1 MKEFLK
7 RAKEEYYVSLG
18 EFKFSPVM
26 EASIALCL
34 AYRELHLRN
43 NQQFPFF
50 LSFPDKSLA
59 SAWLSIS
66 LLVNFFLEDY
76 VNQIGTQEISTFERG
91 NKVEIFGSVAKIES
105 ITSEKLFL
113 RFSDDVSYQLDNK
126 FRGQLNRTNR
136 SLINKY
142 SQFRKNLSLSKL
154 NRNPISQILEPDNSV
169 IINENYL
176 SSQVL
181 LITGRGNTKRLRSIL
196 KTSEIYGEPLNKIF
210 IENKNLI
217 IKKDLEAFK
226 NVFDCK
232 ITDKEKLFKEL
243 LLEFLKKSNSIELE
257 LVDELRNLLQ
267 TNNFLTALFKGKF
280 EDLIDNYSDNFP
292 ELKGINDWYPG
303 VREDIPENIKA
314 VVINEIELIDL
325 YKDTVTGFLNS
336 NIPVFVISDR
346 YVQKSNDLIFLNNF
360 FNKNPSAYRINWNK
374 KKISALSELSNE
386 AVEYL
391 DKKLWKNCLRY
402 SNQNISIN
410 VAETSPL
417 DKLLYES
424 QKIIKTLAEFETMQQ
439 AYYKNLYPAAYL
451 FKNSMYNTEAVKRLA
466 EFFEIELEKNIIYL
480 DRRIGDI
487 FLEIVRFLKIATQNT
502 KIIEDP
508 KNTFSNLLPVKL
520 DREIFIPANSDRINI
535 PGENT
540 QKISFLG
547 YPYNEFSGKYLINA
561 VCSDFVPEIS
571 VTCWPIESELT
582 YNYLNRRILAGY
594 FTDNLHEGSH
604 FPKEFIL
611 KENKDFIDEVK
622 AFLKWEKRKNMEES
636 EVEEATQ
643 EDDISA
649 ITNFKYSGFS
659 NPINNE
665 NSYRVKCDILNFSD
679 GSFLFLPKNSKILT
693 EIETDDG
700 SLKLRNSPFSDLEIG
715 SAIFKY
721 KKDKKDF
728 RELAKNNSVIKD
740 AFSELELWKSLLF
753 KMYSDNNYDIE
764 EVENILLTAKRNNN
778 LTGGNPLRYNV
789 QRWLYDEELIAPDIE
804 NIAIILFASELNDID
819 RNLERIKSAKS
830 KVEGYS
836 ISLSSKIKKNISKK
850 IEKEFSTNV
859 KEFELEVHNVQINVE
874 SRIIAGLEKSEIEI
888 EYHNTRKILD

>member
-1 MKEFLK
+1 LKEFLK

>member
-7 RAKEEYYVSLG
+7 TAREKYYVSLG
-18 EFKFSPVM
+18 EFKFSPIL
-26 EASIALCL
+26 ESSIALCL
-34 AYRELHLRN
+34 AYRELHLKD
-43 NQQFPFF
+43 NQKFPFF
-50 LSFPDKSLA
+50 LSFPNKSLA
-59 SAWLSIS
+59 SVWLSTS
-66 LLVNFFLEDY
+66 LLINFFLEDY
-76 VNQIGTQEISTFERG
+76 VYQIGAKEIASMRQGE
-91 NKVEIFGSVAKIES
+91 KIEIFNVIAEIES
-105 ITSEKLFL
+105 ISDKKLLL
-113 RFSDDVSYQLDNK
+113 RFSDQGSIPINMKLRRQINK
-126 FRGQLNRTNR
+126 TNR
-136 SLINKY
+136 SLINN
-142 SQFRKNLSLSKL
+142 FSLFKRRYRESKI
-154 NRNPISQILEPDNSV
+154 NRSPISKILEPSNPI
-169 IINENYL
+169 IINDNHLL
-176 SSQVL
+176 SKVL
-181 LITGRGNTKRLRSIL
+181 LITGRGNAKQLRSIL
-196 KTSEIYGEPLNKIF
+196 RTSEIYGEPLNKIF
-210 IENKNLI
+210 IENKNLL

-226 NVFDCK
+226 NLFNSK

-243 LLEFLKKSNSIELE
+243 LLEFLKKSNAIELE
-257 LVDELRNLLQ
+257 LVDQLRNLLQ
-267 TNNFLTALFKGKF
+267 TDNFLTTLFKDKF

-292 ELKGINDWYPG
+292 DLKGINDWYPG

-314 VVINEIELIDL
+314 VVINEIEQVEL
-325 YKDTVTGFLNS
+325 YETTIKGFLNS

-346 YVQKSNDLIFLNNF
+346 YVQKSNDLTFLNNF
-360 FNKNPSAYRINWNK
+360 FDKNPSAYRINWNK
-374 KKISALSELSNE
+374 KKISALSELNNE
-386 AVEYL
+386 GFEYL

-402 SNQNISIN
+402 ANQNISIN

-424 QKIIKTLAEFETMQQ
+424 QKIIKTLAEFETIQQ

-466 EFFEIELEKNIIYL
+466 ERFEIELQKNIIYL

-487 FLEIVRFLKIATQNT
+487 FLEIVRFLKIGTQNT

-540 QKISFLG
+540 EKISFLG

-561 VCSDFVPEIS
+561 VCSDFVPDIS

-636 EVEEATQ
+636 EVEEETQ

-649 ITNFKYSGFS
+649 ITNFKYTGFS

-700 SLKLRNSPFSDLEIG
+700 ALKLRNSLFSDLEIG
-715 SAIFKY
+715 SIIFKY

-728 RELAKNNSVIKD
+728 RELARNNSIIKD
-740 AFSELELWKSLLF
+740 AFSELELWKALLL
-753 KMYSDNNYDIE
+753 KIYSDNNADLE
-764 EVENILLTAKRNNN
+764 KVENILLTSKEKNH
-778 LTGGNPLRYNV
+778 LIGGNPLKHNI
-789 QRWLYDEELIAPDIE
+789 QRWLYDDELIAPEIE
-804 NIAIILFASELNDID
+804 NIAIILFASELKDID
-819 RNLERIKSAKS
+819 KDLERIKSAKS

-850 IEKEFSTNV
+850 IEKEFSTNE
-859 KEFELEVHNVQINVE
+859 KEFELEVNNVQINVE